1 MTRPKQNHCLWRDPE
16 SSKTHF
22 QQVLQLIHHSQVQL
36 LNIKQL
42 NNLLFKSV
50 QQNSEDVTV
59 KSTQE
64 KNANDQKQQQ
74 TT

>member
-1 MTRPKQNHCLWRDPE
+1 M
-16 SSKTHF
+16 
-22 QQVLQLIHHSQVQL
+22 QL